1 MRHIQRFTTAVVLIL
16 VLATPAE
23 AASRKSSRS
32 LGIVKGWQRF
42 VILVMSRISPPGS
55 APDLAQNEAT
65 ITPTDD
71 TVQPPPQP

>member
-16 VLATPAE
+16 VLAMPAE
-23 AASRKSSRS
+23 AASRKSSRA
-32 LGIVKGWQRF
+32 LGIVKGFQRF

-65 ITPTDD
+65 IPPDD
-71 TVQPPPQP
+71 AVQPPPQP